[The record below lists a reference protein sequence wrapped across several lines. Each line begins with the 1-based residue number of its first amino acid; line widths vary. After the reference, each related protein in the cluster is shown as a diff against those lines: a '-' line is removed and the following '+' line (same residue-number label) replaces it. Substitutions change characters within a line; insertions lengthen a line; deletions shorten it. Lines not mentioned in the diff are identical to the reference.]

1 MAPIFGR
8 RAVRAMGRDP
18 KSTPLLTVARCG
30 RMPALASCATVPPS
44 RASSCSRSSRRSRC
58 SGDLI
63 AAWSNEEIDWAMLGS
78 VAQMGAPSLANGHW
92 FGVDELGRDLFAR
105 TVQGTRI
112 SLMVGVVGALIS
124 VVVGTLYGATAGYFG
139 GRLDSVMMRIV
150 DVLMSVPYM
159 FVLILFMVV
168 FGRSILMLFVGIGL
182 ISWLDMAR
190 IARGQTLSI
199 RNREFVEAAVAM
211 GVRPGRI
218 IVRHVVPNLLGVVI
232 VYATLLVPSMIIYE
246 SFISFLGLGVQ
257 EPATSWGALI
267 NAGASQM
274 QYGTL
279 WQLLFPLFFFVVT
292 PVLLLLSG
300 RRAARRARPQGSLR
314 HGPVAGARPRR
325 VLRDR
330 RRHGPRRQRRRPD
343 RAGRPVAGRRG
354 RERFRQEPDH
364 VRHHGVAGPQRHR
377 HRLCGIRRHR
387 AHRPRRGR
395 VQPDSRQPHRHG
407 LSGSDDLAEPVHAN
421 FGPE

>member
-1 MAPIFGR
+1 MSPLIFGR
-8 RAVRAMGRDP
+8 RALRAFAAADAESAAGGRSLWSDARRRFFRNRAA
-18 KSTPLLTVARCG
+18 VASLVVLVLV
-30 RMPALASCATVPPS
+30 AAFAIF
-44 RASSCSRSSRRSRC
+44 
-58 SGDLI
+58 GDLV
-63 AAWSNEEIDWAMLGS
+63 ASWSNEEIDWAILGS
-78 VAQMGAPSLANGHW
+78 VAEEGGPSIANGHY

-139 GRLDSVMMRIV
+139 GKLDGAMMRVVDVMMAI
-150 DVLMSVPYM
+150 PYM

-168 FGRSILMLFVGIGL
+168 FGRSILVLFIGIGL

-199 RNREFVEAAVAM
+199 KNREFVEAAVAI

-218 IVRHVVPNLLGVVI
+218 ILRHIVPNLLGVVI

-257 EPATSWGALI
+257 EPDTSWGALI
-267 NAGASQM
+267 NDGASQM

-292 PVLLLLSG
+292 LFSFFFLG
-300 RRAARRARPQGSLR
+300 DG
-314 HGPVAGARPRR
+314 
-325 VLRDR
+325 LRDALD
-330 RRHGPRRQRRRPD
+330 PKD
-343 RAGRPVAGRRG
+343 R
-354 RERFRQEPDH
+354 
-364 VRHHGVAGPQRHR
+364 
-377 HRLCGIRRHR
+377 
-387 AHRPRRGR
+387 
-395 VQPDSRQPHRHG
+395 
-407 LSGSDDLAEPVHAN
+407 
-421 FGPE
+421 